1 MFINERYIATDK
13 KYSIVVAHPD
23 DEILW
28 ASSILLNAEKV
39 IICFSDSED
48 NEKKSEG
55 RKNIQK
61 NYPLKNTIF
70 LNISEAKKS
79 KKKVVYEKT
88 YESKYGI
95 EGFKDNVTYQKN
107 YHILFDKLS
116 KLLNYN
122 ETIFTHSPWGE
133 YGHVEHIQIN
143 KILNDLSIEY
153 KFELFY
159 FGYFNSITY
168 KYMLN
173 KLPKKVKV
181 EKYKI
186 NLNIFYQIRELY
198 IKNNCWTWNIFY
210 ELPKYDFFLSFK
222 NKKGL
227 KIEAVTLN
235 YLKSVLNIYNLKYF
249 LKKKILAKS
258 IKLRNDLKTYFI
270 IMNLFEI
277 FTLKISKL
285 KKLIK

>member
-1 MFINERYIATDK
+1 
-13 KYSIVVAHPD
+13 
-23 DEILW
+23 
-28 ASSILLNAEKV
+28 
-39 IICFSDSED
+39 
-48 NEKKSEG
+48 
-55 RKNIQK
+55 
-61 NYPLKNTIF
+61 
-70 LNISEAKKS
+70 
-79 KKKVVYEKT
+79 
-88 YESKYGI
+88 
-95 EGFKDNVTYQKN
+95 
-107 YHILFDKLS
+107 
-116 KLLNYN
+116 
-122 ETIFTHSPWGE
+122 
-133 YGHVEHIQIN
+133 
-143 KILNDLSIEY
+143 
-153 KFELFY
+153 
-159 FGYFNSITY
+159 
-168 KYMLN
+168 MLN